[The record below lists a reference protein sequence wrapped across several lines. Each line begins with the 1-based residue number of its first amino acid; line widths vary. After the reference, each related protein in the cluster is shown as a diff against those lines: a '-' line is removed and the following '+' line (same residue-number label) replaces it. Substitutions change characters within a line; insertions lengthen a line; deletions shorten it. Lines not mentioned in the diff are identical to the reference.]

1 MKVKDLVREIGSKFD
16 PHQTSYDINCVSEY
30 LKLQQIARE
39 RQMTLETP
47 AFTWSTNF
55 PAATLGNVDTFC
67 KELRK
72 KYDQYCNPQEAKRA
86 AYHMTS
92 AFSDNPR
99 DFLSRL

>member
-1 MKVKDLVREIGSKFD
+1 
-16 PHQTSYDINCVSEY
+16 
-30 LKLQQIARE
+30 
-39 RQMTLETP
+39 MTLETP
-47 AFTWSTNF
+47 AFTWSTNL

-99 DFLSRL
+99 DFLSRVQKAYFNGQANPDLEEPALKNVYFSALPAPLLEYSGC